1 VGTSYRGATRNMNM
15 CCVHWQETR
24 RQFDPSMPEP
34 GYTEPEEAERMAD
47 VPEQHLRLTAAVT
60 RDGAWYVAQCLEV
73 EVASQGPT
81 VEAALAN
88 LQEALA
94 LYFEDHPLVEPL
106 VNPSI
111 TPVAITV
118 TTS

>member
-1 VGTSYRGATRNMNM
+1 
-15 CCVHWQETR
+15 
-24 RQFDPSMPEP
+24 
-34 GYTEPEEAERMAD
+34 MAD
-47 VPEQHLRLTAAVT
+47 APEQHLRLTAAVT
-60 RDGAWYVAQCLEV
+60 RDGAWYVAACLEV

-106 VNPSI
+106 VNPI
-111 TPVAITV
+111 IAPVEITV
-118 TTS
+118 SAS